1 MFFLPCNILQLLHLL
16 LPPIFFFFL
25 FLPLPL
31 IPSQMLVEI
40 DSLRDFDIGVW
51 FRLMHVH
58 GLDLLE
64 IELRVELQR
73 RLLLEVGSGRR
84 DVREHDWPFD
94 ERRSEDV
101 EDFDRS
107 LVPSM
112 LFDLVIASQPFR
124 NFLRFLRNAG
134 LGLEE
139 EEIERSYID

>member
-1 MFFLPCNILQLLHLL
+1 
-16 LPPIFFFFL
+16 
-25 FLPLPL
+25 
-31 IPSQMLVEI
+31 MLVEI
-40 DSLRDFDIGVW
+40 DPLRDFDIGVW

-64 IELRVELQR
+64 IEQRVELHR

-84 DVREHDWPFD
+84 DVREHDWSFD

-134 LGLEE
+134 LGLDS
-139 EEIERSYID
+139 IELCRDVVFGSDRGWCH